1 MLRSFAPLNPIVTS
15 IAAFIFLNLLSGFAV
30 SEVNIVKQES
40 EPEPIRVMSFNIRYG
55 TANDGVNHW
64 DKRREFLIDT
74 IRKYDPDLL
83 GTQETL
89 GFQKDFIAAELNGY
103 QAIGVGRDH
112 GGDEGEMTAI
122 FFRTSR
128 FEKVF
133 EGHFWLS
140 ETPAV
145 PGSKS
150 WDTSLT
156 RMASYV
162 ILKDLQDP
170 EHSQLLFLNTHFD
183 HRGQLA
189 RLRSAEL
196 LVKKASELAPNL
208 PAIITGD
215 FNTAENSAP
224 YVALFGK
231 PPQSTTSQSSGDTQQ
246 PQAASYWRDTFRII
260 HREPASEEGTFSG
273 FSIKNTQGPR
283 IDWIACTPHWKVLK
297 ADIDR
302 TEREGRTPSDHFPVT
317 AELILEKQA
326 KSQQ

>member
-1 MLRSFAPLNPIVTS
+1 MFPRYTLDRIFKS
-15 IAAFIFLNLLSGFAV
+15 ITTLVFLNLLSGFAV
-30 SEVNIVKQES
+30 SEVNLVDQES
-40 EPEPIRVMSFNIRYG
+40 KSQPIRVMSFNIRYG
-55 TANDGVNHW
+55 TANDGANHW
-64 DKRREFLIDT
+64 DKRRDFLMDT

-89 GFQKDFIAAELNGY
+89 GFQKDFIAAELKDY
-103 QAIGVGRDH
+103 QAIGVGRDR

-128 FEKVF
+128 FEKIS

-140 ETPAV
+140 ETPAI

-162 ILKDLQDP
+162 VLKDLNDP
-170 EHSQLLFLNTHFD
+170 EHPQLFFLNTHFD

-189 RLRSAEL
+189 RLKSAEL
-196 LVKKASELAPNL
+196 LVKKANELAPSL

-215 FNTAENSAP
+215 FNTAENSPP
-224 YVALFGK
+224 YLALFGTPSK
-231 PPQSTTSQSSGDTQQ
+231 VVTSKESGDQEKLQ
-246 PQAASYWRDTFRII
+246 ENYWRDTFRAI
-260 HREPASEEGTFSG
+260 HRQPTNEEGTFSG
-273 FSIKNTQGPR
+273 FSIKSTEGPR
-283 IDWIACTPHWKVLK
+283 IDWIACSPQWKVLQ
-297 ADIDR
+297 AGIDR

-317 AELILEKQA
+317 TELILEKLA
-326 KSQQ
+326 KSSK

>member
-1 MLRSFAPLNPIVTS
+1 MFPSVAPLNQIFTS
-15 IAAFIFLNLLSGFAV
+15 LAVFVFLNLLSGIAV
-30 SEVNIVKQES
+30 SEVNIVGRES
-40 EPEPIRVMSFNIRYG
+40 NSEPIRVMSFNIRYG

-74 IRKYDPDLL
+74 IRKYNPDLL

-89 GFQKDFIAAELNGY
+89 GFQKDFIAAELKDY
-103 QAIGVGRDH
+103 QGIGVGRDH

-128 FEKVF
+128 FEKIS

-162 ILKDLQDP
+162 ILKDLKDP
-170 EHSQLLFLNTHFD
+170 EHSQLFFLNTHFD
-183 HRGQLA
+183 HRGQIA

-196 LVKKASELAPNL
+196 LVKKANELAPSL

-215 FNTAENSAP
+215 FNTEENSPP
-224 YVALFGK
+224 YLALFGK
-231 PPQSTTSQSSGDTQQ
+231 STDSTASEASDDAHQR
-246 PQAASYWRDTFRII
+246 QASHWRDTFRII
-260 HREPASEEGTFSG
+260 HRQPTSEEGTFSG
-273 FSIKNTQGPR
+273 FSIKNIQGPR

-297 ADIDR
+297 GDIDR

-317 AELILEKQA
+317 AELRLERHTKSKQ
-326 KSQQ
+326 